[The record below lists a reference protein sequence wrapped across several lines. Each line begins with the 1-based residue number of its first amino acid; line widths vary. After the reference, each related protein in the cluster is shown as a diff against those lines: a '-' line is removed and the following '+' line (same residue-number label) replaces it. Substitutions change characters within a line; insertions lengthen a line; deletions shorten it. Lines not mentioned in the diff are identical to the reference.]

1 MDPSRL
7 RCLPAIGLALAL
19 AAVPGCANPFAA
31 DPGAVAAAYEQ
42 AGRYDEA
49 AREIELAVRSHPRN
63 AALRRQA
70 ARIYAEGGHLDR
82 ALGHLE
88 VVAVDLAPGDAEAWI
103 QIGDLEKQRGNIDDA
118 YVAFRRAAQLAP
130 DDIRAVSGLALTAD
144 SLGFDEEAEAAY
156 TRWAELERRQQE
168 FPANAK

>member
-1 MDPSRL
+1 MRSFTIIAVIL
-7 RCLPAIGLALAL
+7 GLASIA
-19 AAVPGCANPFAA
+19 GCANPFGG
-31 DPGAVAAAYEQ
+31 DPGAVAEAYEQ

-63 AALRRQA
+63 TALRRQA
-70 ARIYAEGGHLDR
+70 ARIHREGGNDDR

-88 VVAVDLAPGDAEAWI
+88 VLAVDLAPGDAEAWI
-103 QIGDLEKQRGNIDDA
+103 EIGDLETQRKNIDDA
-118 YVAFRRAAQLAP
+118 YVAYRRAAQLAP

-156 TRWAELERRQQE
+156 ASWAELEQQQNE
-168 FPANAK
+168 YPANAR

>member
-1 MDPSRL
+1 MVL
-7 RCLPAIGLALAL
+7 GLAS
-19 AAVPGCANPFAA
+19 VTGCANPFAGN
-31 DPGAVAAAYEQ
+31 PGAIAEAYEK

-70 ARIYAEGGHLDR
+70 TRIHREGGNDDR

-88 VVAVDLAPGDAEAWI
+88 VLAVDLAPGDAETWI
-103 QIGDLEKQRGNIDDA
+103 EIGDLEKRRENIDDA
-118 YVAFRRAAQLAP
+118 YVAYRRAAQLAP
-130 DDIRAVSGLALTAD
+130 DDVRAVSGLALTAD

-156 TRWAELERRQQE
+156 ASWAELEQQE
-168 FPANAK
+168 TEYPANSR